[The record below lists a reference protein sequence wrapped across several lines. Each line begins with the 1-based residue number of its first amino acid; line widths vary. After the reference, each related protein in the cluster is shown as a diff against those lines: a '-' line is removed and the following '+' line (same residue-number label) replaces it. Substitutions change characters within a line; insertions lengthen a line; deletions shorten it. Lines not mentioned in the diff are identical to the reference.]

1 MVVLALLRLV
11 ANSLDDLFR
20 RVNKR
25 LEFESI
31 TVLRDIVVHTEV
43 YHGSLSEELLI
54 QSFIAETA
62 RLSGLLRLS

>member
-1 MVVLALLRLV
+1 LVVLALLRLV

>member
-25 LEFESI
+25 LKFESI
-31 TVLRDIVVHTEV
+31 TVHRDIVVHTEV
-43 YHGSLSEELLI
+43 DHGSLSEELLI

>member
-1 MVVLALLRLV
+1 MVVLALLRPV
-11 ANSLDDLFR
+11 ADSLDDLFR

-25 LEFESI
+25 LEFESF

-54 QSFIAETA
+54 QSFVAETA
-62 RLSGLLRLS
+62 RLSGLLRLR

>member
-31 TVLRDIVVHTEV
+31 AVLRDIVVHTEV